1 MGDVGKQKNKQTKTI
16 KLLSP
21 ESKFKK
27 IRVFIWKVFSGSL
40 RESMYYFLKY
50 WKAYKT
56 AQEDKNKRCHQSSH
70 CVIVL

>member
-1 MGDVGKQKNKQTKTI
+1 MGDVEKQKTKTI

-27 IRVFIWKVFSGSL
+27 IRVFIWHVFSGSL

-50 WKAYKT
+50 WKANKT
-56 AQEDKNKRCHQSSH
+56 AQEDKNK
-70 CVIVL
+70 